1 MNNINN
7 YRVYARSTNGKK
19 IIILDADLE
28 SLRSRQRCKLMN
40 GLKVKPMRFASFKE
54 TMKYVKRNQAK
65 VVGPF
70 NYNFRSKL

>member
-1 MNNINN
+1 MNK
-7 YRVYARSTNGKK
+7 YRVYARSNNGKK

-40 GLKVKPMRFASFKE
+40 GLKVKPMKFASFKE
-54 TMKYVKRNQAK
+54 TVKYVKRNQGK